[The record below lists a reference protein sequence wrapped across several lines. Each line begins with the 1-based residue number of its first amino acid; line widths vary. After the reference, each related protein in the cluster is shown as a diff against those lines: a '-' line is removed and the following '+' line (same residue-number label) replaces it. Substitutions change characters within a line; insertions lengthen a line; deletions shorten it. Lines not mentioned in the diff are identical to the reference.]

1 MPLRRKRQ
9 RQQQNKIDVRLNPGD
24 DDLAEWW
31 ASLPYGTGSETVKKA
46 IRAYISSTTD
56 AQPAS
61 SFEVRQ
67 QMDELKRAV
76 ALVGTAVARV
86 DDRIKAGVVMVGVPV
101 ENAPDEL
108 SNEEERQRLNNVLK
122 AKW

>member
-1 MPLRRKRQ
+1 MTWVA
-9 RQQQNKIDVRLNPGD
+9 I
-24 DDLAEWW
+24 LANL
-31 ASLPYGTGSETVKKA
+31 AVA
-46 IRAYISSTTD
+46 I
-56 AQPAS
+56 AQKWGWLGVAFGQAIEYLKPHAAGAVPEGALS
-61 SFEVRQ
+61 AP
-67 QMDELKRAV
+67 DELKRAV